1 MNLSRNVLKPRGGT
15 KRIAERGESKVSFG
29 GEGNTVDG
37 AGFSA
42 GLWCN
47 VQSRDAVSCGHKEK
61 KRGLLVLG
69 CQRLMPESREM
80 ERLCNEKILQR
91 LPGDGRTSFHVWP
104 DAGVD
109 SRGLPRAYFRRPRH
123 IPTSTNNHLDIRFL
137 HTEHNNTTIYM

>member
-15 KRIAERGESKVSFG
+15 KRIAERGETKVSFG

-47 VQSRDAVSCGHKEK
+47 VQSRDWVLCGHKEK
-61 KRGLLVLG
+61 RGRLLVLG
-69 CQRLMPESREM
+69 CKMLMPEGREM
-80 ERLCNEKILQR
+80 ESACVKREKILQR

-109 SRGLPRAYFRRPRH
+109 SRGLPQA
-123 IPTSTNNHLDIRFL
+123 
-137 HTEHNNTTIYM
+137 